1 MMLLL
6 TFGLARSARRKDA
19 IGGGKPKLRFTY
31 TSALTIRLPPPPDL
45 HEHDRHEAFWLKFF
59 SPTSSFGSM
68 VSSKYKGIAG
78 NIMKTIPSSVNH
90 LRLAVSKVPREEP
103 GVLQRVQ
110 FPTQRRKIPR
120 ASLRPKGPKTSEREE
135 AKRGGNNQNRDS

>member
-19 IGGGKPKLRFTY
+19 IRGGKPKLRFTY
-31 TSALTIRLPPPPDL
+31 TSALTIRLPPPDL
-45 HEHDRHEAFWLKFF
+45 HDHDRHEAVWLKFF

-78 NIMKTIPSSVNH
+78 NIMKAIPSSVSH

-110 FPTQRRKIPR
+110 FPTQRRKILR
-120 ASLRPKGPKTSEREE
+120 ASLRPKGPKTSDREE
-135 AKRGGNNQNRDS
+135 AKRGRNYQSCDS